1 MKIYKTTSLDDSLWY
16 VNMCLAEKSGQD
28 SLIVNIADSIF
39 VEAGK
44 LPSTNIRECK
54 LRNIPVGKAEYIGG
68 SIVTFPGDLNLC
80 LITFGKRFPHFGED
94 CMEVVTKLLQ
104 DAGASVIRDRND
116 VLADGKKV
124 ASWGRGTLIS
134 GWVQTVVHFSVNVDV
149 PLIQQICTK
158 EMIKQP
164 GALSEYGITA
174 EELLE
179 RLGFD
184 DNNSKWE
191 ADSNEHF

>member
-1 MKIYKTTSLDDSLWY
+1 MKIYKTTSLNESLRY
-16 VNMCLAEKSGQD
+16 VKICLAEQSGHD
-28 SLIVNIADSIF
+28 SLIVNIPDSIF
-39 VEAGK
+39 VEVGK
-44 LPSTNIRECK
+44 LPSTDIRECK
-54 LRNIPVGKAEYIGG
+54 TRNIPVGKAEYIGG

-80 LITFGKRFPHFGED
+80 LITWGNRFPHFGED
-94 CMEVVTKLLQ
+94 CMEIVTNLLR
-104 DAGASVIRDRND
+104 DAGASVTIDRND

-164 GALSEYGITA
+164 GALSEYGLTA

-191 ADSNEHF
+191 GLSHA